1 MKSGGG
7 GLLTGLAA
15 ILLTAAPAF
24 GQDGSLEWAV
34 MRGIERHPEV
44 RVAQAEVSQAQL
56 QLQMVRNA
64 YLPTVSAATGPAAA
78 GLGYEVSVSQ
88 PLYDWGQAGGL
99 GDQRRA
105 LLAAE
110 EASLAIARDDVA
122 LQVVEAYLDVVQA
135 RTQLTYLDEHLQ
147 RLQDLADMT
156 AARVEGRYAD
166 QSEAGRVNLAVAAAE
181 GTRARIS
188 GDLAEAVGR
197 YELMVE
203 APAEG
208 LRLPANLPVFLDTVA
223 DEAALDVA
231 IAASPLYRRA
241 SLAISAAD
249 AGIRQ
254 AKAARLPRL
263 LLEGGTQRREI
274 GGGLV
279 SDSSLAVRLRFSSQ
293 GMEALQRPEIE
304 RRRREAAVWAA
315 EGEARELKTLVGRL
329 VRSDA
334 ALARRIDAMADQ
346 IAQGEAVRA
355 LYEEQFLVGR
365 RDIQDL
371 VMMET
376 EGFEARRQK
385 VEWVIERQRLQY
397 RAAAQLGRLTQAMAG
412 DELQAVAVQ
421 P

>member
-1 MKSGGG
+1 MRSGGA
-7 GLLTGLAA
+7 GLLMGLSA
-15 ILLTAAPAF
+15 ILLAAAPAS
-24 GQDGSLEWAV
+24 GRASSLEWSV
-34 MRGIERHPEV
+34 LRGIERHPEV
-44 RVAQAEVSQAQL
+44 RVAQAEVSQALL

-78 GLGYEVSVSQ
+78 GLGYEVSLSQ
-88 PLYDWGQAGGL
+88 PLYDWGQARGL

-105 LLAAE
+105 LLAVE
-110 EASLAIARDDVA
+110 EASLEITRDDVA

-135 RTQLTYLDEHLQ
+135 RTFLTYLDEHLK
-147 RLQDLADMT
+147 RLQVLGGMT

-181 GTRARIS
+181 GTCARIQ

-197 YELMVE
+197 YELLVE
-203 APAEG
+203 APPNG
-208 LRLPANLPVFLDTVA
+208 LSLPTALPAFLETVA
-223 DEAALDVA
+223 DGAALDVA
-231 IAASPLYRRA
+231 VAASPLYRRA
-241 SLAISAAD
+241 SLAVSAAD

-279 SDSSLAVRLRFSSQ
+279 SDSSLALRLRFSSQ
-293 GMEALQRPEIE
+293 GLEALQRPEIE

-315 EGEARELKTLVGRL
+315 EGEARQLKTLIGGL
-329 VRSDA
+329 VRNDA
-334 ALARRIDAMADQ
+334 ALGRRIDALADQ

-371 VMMET
+371 VIMET
-376 EGFEARRQK
+376 EGFESRRQK
-385 VEWVIERQRLQY
+385 VELVIERLRLQY

-412 DELQAVAVQ
+412 DELQSVAVQ

>member
-1 MKSGGG
+1 MRPGWL
-7 GLLTGLAA
+7 GLLSGLSVT
-15 ILLTAAPAF
+15 LLAAAPAL
-24 GQDGSLEWAV
+24 GQGASLEWSV
-34 MRGIERHPEV
+34 LRGIERHPQV

-56 QLQMVRNA
+56 QLEMVRNA
-64 YLPTVSAATGPAAA
+64 YLPTVSASTGPAAA
-78 GLGYEVSVSQ
+78 GVGYDVSLSQ

-110 EASLAIARDDVA
+110 QASLEIARDDVA
-122 LQVVEAYLDVVQA
+122 LQVVEAYLDIVEA
-135 RTQLTYLDEHLQ
+135 RTQITYLDDHLK
-147 RLQDLADMT
+147 RLQELGEMT

-181 GTRARIS
+181 GVRARIQ
-188 GDLAEAVGR
+188 GDMAEAVGR
-197 YELMVE
+197 YELLVE
-203 APAEG
+203 APADG
-208 LRLPANLPVFLDTVA
+208 LRLPTVLPAFLETVK

-231 IAASPLYRRA
+231 IASSALYRRA
-241 SLAISAAD
+241 ALEVSAAD

-254 AKAARLPRL
+254 AKAARWPRL
-263 LLEGGTQRREI
+263 VLEGGTQRREI

-279 SDSSLAVRLRFSSQ
+279 SDSSIALRLRFSSQ

-315 EGEARELKTLVGRL
+315 EGEARQLKTLVGSL
-329 VRSDA
+329 VRSDV
-334 ALARRIDAMADQ
+334 ALARRVDALADQ
-346 IAQGEAVRA
+346 IAQGEAVRG

-371 VMMET
+371 VIMET
-376 EGFEARRQK
+376 EGFEGQRQK
-385 VEWVIERQRLQY
+385 VELVIERLRLQY

-412 DELQAVAVQ
+412 DALQLAGAR